1 MSRSRRVRR
10 PARLAALLALA
21 LAPLAAGCASLGGES
36 EFVFEYSQKKYTQYI
51 RWSQFD
57 RAEKFVAPESSA
69 AFQQLKASL
78 RDVRF
83 TDYAIRGIEMGE
95 KGDSATVQV
104 TYYAYLRTQPVAVA
118 FDEEQAWAK
127 GEGRAWFVQSTRF
140 AQRELLPG
148 EGAF

>member
-1 MSRSRRVRR
+1 GRRRSWCRRRRFRAGPGPNAVSPGRNRSAGRAQLGPLLPVRPQPRTAGDRKHGLGGPPMSRSRRVRR
-10 PARLAALLALA
+10 PARRAALLALA
-21 LAPLAAGCASLGGES
+21 LAPRAAGCASLGGES

-83 TDYAIRGIEMGE
+83 TDY
-95 KGDSATVQV
+95 
-104 TYYAYLRTQPVAVA
+104 
-118 FDEEQAWAK
+118 
-127 GEGRAWFVQSTRF
+127 
-140 AQRELLPG
+140 
-148 EGAF
+148 